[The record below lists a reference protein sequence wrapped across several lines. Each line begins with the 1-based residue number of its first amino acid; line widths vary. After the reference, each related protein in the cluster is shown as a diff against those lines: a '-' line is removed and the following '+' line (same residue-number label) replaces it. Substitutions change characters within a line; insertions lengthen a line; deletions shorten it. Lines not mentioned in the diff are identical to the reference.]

1 MWAKSLAFYRTFRY
15 HNSAFRK
22 FLQAAWPPEED
33 VMVHIITDSTSDLT
47 VQEAEA
53 LNVRLIHMRVIF
65 EDGVY
70 TDGVDITKEEFYAKQ
85 AEAKVLPKTTQLNPQ
100 EYCDA
105 FQALLENGDEVVA
118 ILISSKLS
126 GSFQSACIA
135 KEMLD
140 GGERLHL
147 VDSLNVTIGE
157 GLLVREAV
165 RLRDAGK
172 SAAEIAAEIEGLRSR
187 VRFIA
192 FVGTLKYLKM
202 GGRISASTAALGT
215 MLNISP
221 VVAIVD
227 GEVKSVGKV
236 RGSQKIMAY
245 TLDFAREYPVDTR
258 YPVIF
263 GHSRCQKT
271 METYRDKVTE
281 ALGIRD
287 HTWDELG
294 AVIGT
299 HAGPGCYGLA
309 YTGLK

>member
-1 MWAKSLAFYRTFRY
+1 MAV
-15 HNSAFRK
+15 
-22 FLQAAWPPEED
+22 Q
-33 VMVHIITDSTSDLT
+33 IITDSTSDLT
-47 VQEAEA
+47 AEE
-53 LNVRLIHMRVIF
+53 LRELGVHVIHMRVIF

-85 AEAKVLPKTTQLNPQ
+85 AEAKVLPKTTQVNPG
-100 EYCDA
+100 EFCDA
-105 FQALLENGDEVVA
+105 FQPLLDTGDEVVA
-118 ILISSKLS
+118 ILLSSKLS
-126 GSFQSACIA
+126 GSFQSAVIA
-135 KEMLD
+135 KDMVE
-140 GGERLHL
+140 GAERLHL
-147 VDSLNVTIGE
+147 VDSLNVTLGE

-172 SAAEIAAEIEGLRSR
+172 SGAEIATAIEALRSR
-187 VRFIA
+187 VRFVA

-221 VVAIVD
+221 VVAVVD

-245 TLDFAREYPVDTR
+245 TLDFAKEYPVDTR
-258 YPVIF
+258 HCVVF
-263 GHSRCQKT
+263 GHSRCQET
-271 METYRDKVTE
+271 MEAYRDKVTA

-287 HTWDELG
+287 WAWDELG

-309 YTGLK
+309 YIGLK

>member
-1 MWAKSLAFYRTFRY
+1 MAV
-15 HNSAFRK
+15 
-22 FLQAAWPPEED
+22 Q
-33 VMVHIITDSTSDLT
+33 IITDSTSDLT
-47 VQEAEA
+47 AEE
-53 LNVRLIHMRVIF
+53 LRELGVHVIHMRVIF

-85 AEAKVLPKTTQLNPQ
+85 AEAKVLPKTTQVNPG
-100 EYCDA
+100 EFCDA
-105 FQALLENGDEVVA
+105 FQPLLDTGDEVVA
-118 ILISSKLS
+118 ILLSSKLS
-126 GSFQSACIA
+126 GSFQSAVIA
-135 KEMLD
+135 KDMVE
-140 GGERLHL
+140 GAERLHL
-147 VDSLNVTIGE
+147 VDSLNVTLGE

-172 SAAEIAAEIEGLRSR
+172 SGAEIAAAIEALRSR
-187 VRFIA
+187 VRFVA

-221 VVAIVD
+221 VVAVVD

-245 TLDFAREYPVDTR
+245 TLDFAKEYPVDTR
-258 YPVIF
+258 HYVVF
-263 GHSRCQKT
+263 GHSRCRET
-271 METYRDKVTE
+271 MEAYRDKVTA

-287 HTWDELG
+287 WAWDELG

-309 YTGLK
+309 YIGLK

>member
-1 MWAKSLAFYRTFRY
+1 MA
-15 HNSAFRK
+15 
-22 FLQAAWPPEED
+22 
-33 VMVHIITDSTSDLT
+33 VHIITDSTSDLT
-47 VQEAEA
+47 AREAER

-70 TDGVDITKEEFYAKQ
+70 TDGVDIDKETFYAKQ
-85 AEAKVLPKTTQLNPQ
+85 AEAKVLPKTTQVNPQ

-105 FQALLENGDEVVA
+105 FQPLLENGDEVVA
-118 ILISSKLS
+118 VLMSSKLS
-126 GSFQSACIA
+126 GTFQSAMIA
-135 KEMLD
+135 RDMVE

-172 SAAEIAAEIEGLRSR
+172 SAAEIAAELEGLRGR

-202 GGRISASTAALGT
+202 GGRISASTAMMGT
-215 MLNISP
+215 MLHISP

-227 GEVKSVGKV
+227 GEVKAVGKV
-236 RGSQKIMAY
+236 RGSQKIMGY
-245 TLDFAREYPVDTR
+245 TLDFAREYPVDSR
-258 YPVIF
+258 HCVMF
-263 GHSRCQKT
+263 GHSRCLET
-271 METYRDKVTE
+271 MEPYRDKLVE

-287 HTWDELG
+287 YDWDELG

-309 YTGLK
+309 YIGLK

>member
-1 MWAKSLAFYRTFRY
+1 
-15 HNSAFRK
+15 
-22 FLQAAWPPEED
+22 
-33 VMVHIITDSTSDLT
+33 MVHIITDSTSDLT

-105 FQALLENGDEVVA
+105 FQPLLENGDEVVA

-165 RLRDAGK
+165 RIC
-172 SAAEIAAEIEGLRSR
+172 AEVPTMLKIPMTARTIPRAMMILAVKPTGLMSSK
-187 VRFIA
+187 IP
-192 FVGTLKYLKM
+192 TM
-202 GGRISASTAALGT
+202 ISAIQSKILPMPLFTLLMLFSFSVKTAQRLV
-215 MLNISP
+215 P
-221 VVAIVD
+221 
-227 GEVKSVGKV
+227 
-236 RGSQKIMAY
+236 Q
-245 TLDFAREYPVDTR
+245 
-258 YPVIF
+258 
-263 GHSRCQKT
+263 
-271 METYRDKVTE
+271 
-281 ALGIRD
+281 
-287 HTWDELG
+287 
-294 AVIGT
+294 
-299 HAGPGCYGLA
+299 
-309 YTGLK
+309 